1 MTVHAQFAALICWSG
16 REWLRTRG
24 LLLALGAMVG
34 AYAAAAFM
42 AGLAV
47 TEVEAQHH
55 VFYAGLVRPL
65 LVLLLALTVV
75 ANAVRELDD
84 RILETQLA
92 RPLARSTWY
101 VAKLCGHLLAAL
113 ALASLAAL
121 PLAPGVAPA
130 ELMVWTLSLAC
141 ELMIVAAAAL
151 ACALS
156 LAHVAGAVATVLAFY
171 TLCRVITASVL
182 LSQGAT
188 IDLANPLNRAIA
200 WGLALLSH
208 LLPDLSRFASSA
220 PLAYGAGATDLAYVL
235 TQTVLYTVLL
245 GALGLV
251 DFERRSL

>member
-1 MTVHAQFAALICWSG
+1 MRVGTQFAALVCWSG

-24 LLLALGAMVG
+24 LLLALGAMAG
-34 AYAAAAFM
+34 AYAAASFM

-47 TEVEAQHH
+47 TEVGAQHH

-65 LVLLLALTVV
+65 LVLLLALTIVS
-75 ANAVRELDD
+75 NAVRELDD

-113 ALASLAAL
+113 GLASLAAL
-121 PLAPGVAPA
+121 PLVPGVPPA
-130 ELMVWTLSLAC
+130 DLLVWVFCLAC
-141 ELMIVAAAAL
+141 ELMIVGAAAL

-156 LAHVAGAVATVLAFY
+156 LAHVAGAVATVLGFY

-188 IDLANPLNRAIA
+188 IDLANPVNRAIA
-200 WGLALLSH
+200 SGLALLSH
-208 LLPDLSRFASSA
+208 LVPDLSRYASSA
-220 PLAYGAGATDLAYVL
+220 LLAYGSGETDLAYVL

>member
-1 MTVHAQFAALICWSG
+1 MTMRTQFATLICWTG

-24 LLLALGAMVG
+24 LLLALGAIVG
-34 AYAAAAFM
+34 ACAAAAFM

-47 TEVEAQHH
+47 TEIEAQQH
-55 VFYAGLVRPL
+55 VFYAGLIRPL

-75 ANAVRELDD
+75 TNVVRELDD
-84 RILETQLA
+84 RILESQLA

-113 ALASLAAL
+113 VLACLAAL
-121 PLAPGVAPA
+121 PLVRGVPPVD
-130 ELMVWTLSLAC
+130 LLVWTLCLAS

-151 ACALS
+151 ACALN

-182 LSQGAT
+182 LSQGST
-188 IDLANPLNRAIA
+188 IDLANPVNRAIA
-200 WGLALLSH
+200 SGLALLSH
-208 LLPDLSRFASSA
+208 LLPDLSRYASSA
-220 PLAYGAGATDLAYVL
+220 WLVYGSVDADLAYVL

>member
-1 MTVHAQFAALICWSG
+1 MTMRTQFATLICWTG

-24 LLLALGAMVG
+24 LLLALGAIVG

-47 TEVEAQHH
+47 TEVEAQQH
-55 VFYAGLVRPL
+55 VFYAGLIRPL
-65 LVLLLALTVV
+65 LVLLLVLTI
-75 ANAVRELDD
+75 ATNAVRELDD
-84 RILETQLA
+84 RILESQLS

-113 ALASLAAL
+113 ALACLAAL
-121 PLAPGVAPA
+121 PLVPGVVPA
-130 ELMVWTLSLAC
+130 DLLVWTIGLAC

-171 TLCRVITASVL
+171 ALCRVITASVL
-182 LSQGAT
+182 LSQGSI
-188 IDLANPLNRAIA
+188 IDLANPINRAIA
-200 WGLALLSH
+200 SGLALLSH
-208 LLPDLSRFASSA
+208 LLPDLSRYASSA
-220 PLAYGAGATDLAYVL
+220 WLAYGSGDADPAYVL
-235 TQTVLYTVLL
+235 TQTALYTVLL

>member
-1 MTVHAQFAALICWSG
+1 MRVRTQFAALVRWNG

-24 LLLALGAMVG
+24 LLLALGAIVG

-47 TEVEAQHH
+47 TEAEVQHH
-55 VFYAGLVRPL
+55 VLYAGLVRPL

-84 RILETQLA
+84 RVLESQLA

-101 VAKLCGHLLAAL
+101 VAKLCGHLLGAL
-113 ALASLAAL
+113 ALAGVAAL

-130 ELMVWTLSLAC
+130 DLLVWTLCLAC

-182 LSQGAT
+182 LSQGST
-188 IDLANPLNRAIA
+188 IDLSNPLNLAIA
-200 WGLALLSH
+200 RGLALLSM
-208 LLPDLSRFASSA
+208 LLPDLSRYASSA
-220 PLAYGAGATDLAYVL
+220 ALAYGAGGTDLAYVL
-235 TQTVLYTVLL
+235 TQTALYTVLL